1 MRGDGPPPPRD
12 GGASESGDGALPGA
26 VAEVAPRVIRAD
38 ASSSSTSS
46 ASWTW
51 ERASRTRWPSTR
63 PATRCGCSGSA
74 TGRSGCCRSVEGLTL
89 VDLPGADECCG
100 FGGTFAVKNAD
111 TSVAMGDDKVDAL
124 VATGAEVLTVGRHVV
139 PDAPRRPAVAARL
152 ADPGHAPR
160 RDPRRGRGRM
170 TDFREFRARRDRR
183 HDAAPS
189 SPARRRSRGREGR
202 PRRRPAP
209 GEPRP
214 RDDDDPREA
223 GPGRRR
229 ASRTGSSSALAG
241 AAIKDEVLARL
252 PELLD
257 AARAE
262 RDRRRWRGPLGP
274 RRGRG
279 QRDRRPAREGRRR
292 RRGRQGQVDGDPG
305 DRAQRGARAGRA
317 SPPGRPTSRS

>member
-1 MRGDGPPPPRD
+1 MDV
-12 GGASESGDGALPGA
+12 GARFPHA
-26 VAEVAPRVIRAD
+26 VAFHPTCHSLRLLRIGD
-38 ASSSSTSS
+38 
-46 ASWTW
+46 
-51 ERASRTRWPSTR
+51 R
-63 PATRCGCSGSA
+63 PQRLLS
-74 TGRSGCCRSVEGLTL
+74 SVEGLTL

-111 TSVAMGDDKVDAL
+111 TSIAMGDDKVDAL

-139 PDAPRRPAVAARL
+139 PDAPRRPAVPARL

-160 RDPRRGRGRM
+160 RDPRRGRRRV
-170 TDFREFRARRDRR
+170 TDFREFPPAASPPPHARAVLRR
-183 HDAAPS
+183 HAAVPD
-189 SPARRRSRGREGR
+189 GREGR

-214 RDDDDPREA
+214 GDGDDPREA

-229 ASRTGSSSALAG
+229 GRGLGAAPPRRRRDQGRGPRPPAG
-241 AAIKDEVLARL
+241 APRRAG
-252 PELLD
+252 
-257 AARAE
+257 AE
-262 RDRRRWRGPLGP
+262 RDGRRWRGPLGP

-279 QRDRRPAREGRRR
+279 ERDRRPAREGRRR